1 MASTGDSITRGF
13 DANGSCLLHDCPQLS
28 WSTGTDASVNSQYS
42 RLLTLNPGIA
52 GHEYNVAKSGAKMSD
67 LAGQL
72 RVAGYYHIDYVT
84 VLMGAN
90 DLCTS
95 SAITMTPTQSFAR
108 QFYTALAYY
117 FYYNPGGHVFVSS
130 LPDIYQLWSVLHTN
144 STATHVWNLFHIC
157 QSMLAT
163 SNTDAD
169 RQKVV
174 DQEAADNSALAT
186 VCTTY
191 FANCLWD
198 NYTTFNFKF
207 PVSDVSTVDYFHPN
221 PNGQADLASTTWAAS
236 FWGS

>member
-1 MASTGDSITRGF
+1 
-13 DANGSCLLHDCPQLS
+13 
-28 WSTGTDASVNSQYS
+28 
-42 RLLTLNPGIA
+42 
-52 GHEYNVAKSGAKMSD
+52 
-67 LAGQL
+67 
-72 RVAGYYHIDYVT
+72 
-84 VLMGAN
+84 MGAN

>member
-1 MASTGDSITRGF
+1 
-13 DANGSCLLHDCPQLS
+13 
-28 WSTGTDASVNSQYS
+28 
-42 RLLTLNPGIA
+42 
-52 GHEYNVAKSGAKMSD
+52 MSD